1 MSLYTLRRRGGWAR
15 LGPGHSRPD
24 ATHLVLG
31 VLGAG
36 LAVALTAL
44 PVGAQVAPP
53 PPTAADNNR
62 LVLTGEP
69 AWVTVGGNLPLRLQV
84 QGAAAAA
91 SGLTVSVTAHDAVSS
106 RSGYENALQGKNP
119 GSVLGQ
125 VELPL
130 DLSPLD
136 ADGNRTLTF
145 GLQSGDGPRD
155 PTRLPLRRTGV
166 YPLDVDLRQSDGTR
180 LAGFVTPVVA
190 VAPGASGGP
199 AIGRRLGVTWV
210 LPMVARP
217 AYQADGKP
225 DPDVVSE
232 LRPDGRLGRRATEIA
247 NTNVPLTIAPGPE
260 TLESWTQLARGDP
273 SIASSL
279 NAMHEALSRSQV
291 LGGPYVPIDVRSL
304 VGGGLSTEVG
314 LELAQ
319 GTDKLGA
326 LLGTRVDPRTQI
338 ARPANDSSLSRLR
351 DAGVDRVILDG
362 TEVAPTEGQFTPAQ
376 PFVVR
381 SSQGQVTALGSD
393 AGLQRLL
400 DGSDP
405 PALRAQRFLAGLAVV
420 ALEQPNVQRG
430 VVVLE
435 PDDWAGSGDL
445 VSAVLAGLTSD
456 HPLLQAETV
465 DDQLSGV
472 PPATNGSSPV
482 ERQLTPT
489 AVPPPPVTASEFD
502 SAQARLAAFNAFV
515 PPPNPL
521 SDPGNRSLLVSLS
534 SVWSGTAGRARAR
547 AELGKVT
554 LGVNTFLGHLQVP
567 AANSTITLT
576 ARKGEI
582 PVTFL
587 NDTNQTLRVRV
598 HLQSDKLLFPDGD
611 ERVLDLPPRSTTVRF
626 TVETRSSGTFPLT
639 LTVTSPDGSLPIQQT
654 EVKVRST
661 FVSNVG
667 LFLTVGAVLFLALW
681 WANDIRRRRK
691 RHAAEAEA
699 APDAAASA
707 VSGAAPGTRQ

>member
-1 MSLYTLRRRGGWAR
+1 VTGTPRGVLA
-15 LGPGHSRPD
+15 
-24 ATHLVLG
+24 AT
-31 VLGAG
+31 VLGAA
-36 LAVALTAL
+36 LAFAAAAAN
-44 PVGAQVAPP
+44 AQVNP
-53 PPTAADNNR
+53 PPTTAPASTR

-84 QGAAAAA
+84 QGAAAGEP
-91 SGLTVSVTAHDAVSS
+91 GLTVSVTAHEAVTS
-106 RSGYENALQGKNP
+106 RSAYENALQGKNS
-119 GSVLGQ
+119 GSVLGH
-125 VELPL
+125 VEVPL
-130 DLSPLD
+130 DVFPVD

-145 GLQSGDGPRD
+145 GLQAEAGPGD

-166 YPLDVDLRQSDGTR
+166 YPLDVDLRQPDGTR

-190 VAPGASGGP
+190 VAPGANGGP
-199 AIGRRLGVTWV
+199 AIGKRLGVTWV

-217 AYQADGKP
+217 AYQPDGKP

-232 LRPDGRLGRRATEIA
+232 LQPDGRLGSLATVIA
-247 NTNVPLTIAPGPE
+247 NSDVPVTLAPGPE
-260 TLESWTQLARGDP
+260 TLESWTQLAKGDP
-273 SIASSL
+273 SLASSL
-279 NAMHEALSRSQV
+279 AAMRDALSRSEV

-319 GTDKLGA
+319 GTDELGA

-338 ARPANDSSLSRLR
+338 ARPASDSSLSRLR

-362 TEVAPTEGQFTPAQ
+362 ADLAPSAGQFTPAQ

-381 SSQGQVTALGSD
+381 SPQGQVTALGSD
-393 AGLQRLL
+393 PGLQRLL

-420 ALEQPNVQRG
+420 ALEQPNASRG

-435 PDDWAGSGDL
+435 PDDWVGGGDL
-445 VSAVLAGLTSD
+445 VAAVLAGLTAD
-456 HPLLQAETV
+456 HPLLQAQTV
-465 DDQLSGV
+465 DDLLSSV
-472 PPATNGSSPV
+472 PPATNGNALV
-482 ERQLTPT
+482 ERQLTPS

-502 SAQARLAAFNAFV
+502 SAQARLAAFDAFV

-521 SDPGNRSLLVSLS
+521 SDAGNRSLLVSLS
-534 SVWSGTAGRARAR
+534 SVWSGTAGRTRAR

-554 LGVNTFLGHLQVP
+554 LGVNNFLGQLQVP

-576 ARKGEI
+576 ARRGQI

-587 NDTNQTLRVRV
+587 NDSNQTLRVRV

-611 ERVLDLPPRSTTVRF
+611 ERVLDLAPRSTTVRF

-654 EVKVRST
+654 KVQVRST

-667 LFLTVGAVLFLALW
+667 LFVTIGAVLFLALW

-691 RHAAEAEA
+691 RHAAEAGA
-699 APDAAASA
+699 ALDAAATA
-707 VSGAAPGTRQ
+707 VSGAAPGARR